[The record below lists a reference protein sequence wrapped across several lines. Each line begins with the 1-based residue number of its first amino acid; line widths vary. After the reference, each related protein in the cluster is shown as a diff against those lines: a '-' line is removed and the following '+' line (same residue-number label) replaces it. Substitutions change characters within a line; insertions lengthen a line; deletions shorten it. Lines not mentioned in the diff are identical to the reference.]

1 MKHHLLLLAALP
13 FLSGCVFSDIRDQ
26 VVVANTGLTKVDTQL
41 GETNKRLTE
50 VETGLARLDRTN
62 DLIGNVESGLG
73 RIDRTNDSL
82 GLLERQLNTLD
93 SMNKSMV
100 RLDQHLAGL
109 RKSLNSIDSLLP
121 FMDIGSGDVSEPAE
135 AAVAE
140 AGSPADAGASP
151 TDATA
156 SATTSTTDAA
166 APATRSRPDPLVGV
180 WIAEFPTRDHAFVLL
195 ANGTF
200 VRAEV
205 NRLLTRGTWKKDGDE
220 YVFTS
225 EPRQVA
231 KPESTAATSATSA
244 AAAAAPA
251 EPVVTRVK
259 TIAIMGRNA
268 SFEVNGALV
277 IYTKR

>member
-1 MKHHLLLLAALP
+1 MRYHFLLLAALP

-121 FMDIGSGDVSEPAE
+121 FMDIGSGEVTEPAA
-135 AAVAE
+135 AAV
-140 AGSPADAGASP
+140 ADAGAAG
-151 TDATA
+151 ATP
-156 SATTSTTDAA
+156 DAA
-166 APATRSRPDPLVGV
+166 VPATRSRPDPLVGI
-180 WIAEFPTRDHAFVLL
+180 WLAEFPTRDHAFVLM
-195 ANGTF
+195 ANGTY
-200 VRAEV
+200 VRAEA
-205 NRLLTRGTWKKDGDE
+205 NQPLTRGTWKKDGEE

-225 EPRQVA
+225 EPRPAA
-231 KPESTAATSATSA
+231 KPEGTAAASATSPA
-244 AAAAAPA
+244 AASPAAPA
-251 EPVVTRVK
+251 EPTVTRVR

-268 SFEVNGALV
+268 SFEVNGAMV
-277 IYTKR
+277 IYAKR